1 MNIDIDNYEY
11 DSLISDILD
20 NREFMKIESCT
31 HHKTSRLEH
40 SKRVSFISYKICK
53 KLKFDYI
60 SAARAG
66 LLHDFF
72 INKYSDEK
80 GNKLIKNHPKIALAN
95 ARKCFKLNKKE
106 INIIESHMFPLNFK
120 IFPKYKESYVV
131 SIVDKFV
138 CIYEEIKGYSGLLG
152 FKLGKFAIYM
162 ALFVFNK

>member
-1 MNIDIDNYEY
+1 MNIDIDNFEY
-11 DSLISDILD
+11 DNLISDILD
-20 NREFMKIESCT
+20 NKEFRQIENCI
-31 HHKTSRLEH
+31 HHKTSRLGH
-40 SKRVSFISYKICK
+40 SRRVSFISYKICK
-53 KLKFDYI
+53 RLNLDYI

-80 GNKLIKNHPKIALAN
+80 RNKLIKNHPKIALAN

-120 IFPKYKESYVV
+120 TFPKYKESYVV

-138 CIYEEIKGYSGLLG
+138 CIYEEIKGYSGLFG